1 MSEQYNTQNKK
12 KFDFRNVIVIV
23 LTLILGALVVMYMK
37 EKDEHEEIVVQIN
50 NEKDSIK
57 TELSKMLFN
66 YDSVKTNNDK
76 LNQNLLM
83 TQTEIKNLLNQ
94 VEQVKQASYEEVAQY
109 RNKVT
114 TLRGIMKDLYNQIDS
129 LNERNKILYAENM
142 EVKRQISDEKNK
154 NEQLVKEKDELVQTV
169 KKAQILDALDLKV
182 NGLTTKDKV
191 TDRASKTQKLMIG
204 FSLSK
209 NLTTPRGLK
218 NIYVR
223 IMKPDQLLLV
233 SKEGGVFNFEDLT
246 IPYSASREIN
256 YEGNELPVNI
266 YWDNTG
272 HEPLIPGTYTIDV
285 FADGYNIGTTTFLL
299 KK

>member
-1 MSEQYNTQNKK
+1 MPEQYNNLQKK
-12 KFDFRNVIVIV
+12 KFDFRNILVII
-23 LTLILGALVVMYMK
+23 LILVLAALVYK
-37 EKDEHEEIVVQIN
+37 YFQQKDEHDKIILQIN

-57 TELSKMLFN
+57 VELSNLLVN

-76 LNQNLLM
+76 LNQNLLT
-83 TQTEIKNLLNQ
+83 TQSEIKNLLTQ
-94 VEQVKQASYEEVAQY
+94 VEQVKQASYEEVTQY

-129 LNERNKILYAENM
+129 LNERNKILYAENI
-142 EVKRQISDEKNK
+142 EVKKQISDEKNK

-169 KKAQILDALDLKV
+169 KKAQILDAFDLKV
-182 NGLTTKDKV
+182 SGLTTRDKV
-191 TDRASKTQKLMIG
+191 TDRASKTQKLMVG

-209 NLTTPRGLK
+209 NLTTPRGPK
-218 NIYVR
+218 NVYVR

-233 SKEGGVFNFEDLT
+233 NNEGDVFNFEDLS
-246 IPYSASREIN
+246 IPYSAKREVN
-256 YEGNELPVNI
+256 YEGNELPLNI

-272 HEPLIPGTYTIDV
+272 HQPLIPGTYTVDV

>member
-94 VEQVKQASYEEVAQY
+94 VEQVKQASYEEVTQY

>member
-23 LTLILGALVVMYMK
+23 LTLILAALVVMYMK

-57 TELSKMLFN
+57 TELSKMLVN

-129 LNERNKILYAENM
+129 LNERNKILYAENI

-169 KKAQILDALDLKV
+169 KKAQILDAFDLKV
-182 NGLTTKDKV
+182 TGLTTKDKV
-191 TDRASKTQKLMIG
+191 SDRASKTQKLMVG

-233 SKEGGVFNFEDLT
+233 NKEGGVFNFEDLT